1 MQAGNE
7 FTILL
12 ERNAILLDVD
22 NGPDGLTRR
31 VNDLLYERD
40 GLHTAM
46 AALRSGGILAVWSAE
61 PDTASAD
68 RLHDVG
74 FEVDEVIVRE
84 AANNEG
90 AQHNLVCAQALIRRS
105 GPQQAGGMSR
115 ICEYP
120 VRHGERPPPQIVASV
135 RIKLLSC
142 SARSRLRATSKT
154 WLAMDRHAF
163 SDRSERSRT
172 FSSRAP
178 AAS

>member
-1 MQAGNE
+1 MNE

-31 VNDLLYERD
+31 VNDRLYERD
-40 GLHTAM
+40 GLHPAM

-68 RLHDVG
+68 RLHDAG

-90 AQHNLVCAQALIRRS
+90 AHHI
-105 GPQQAGGMSR
+105 
-115 ICEYP
+115 IWF
-120 VRHGERPPPQIVASV
+120 
-135 RIKLLSC
+135 
-142 SARSRLRATSKT
+142 ARKR
-154 WLAMDRHAF
+154 
-163 SDRSERSRT
+163 
-172 FSSRAP
+172 
-178 AAS
+178 